1 MRFSAFLVVL
11 ALMLFTTLSVTA
23 AAEEEVTLSNT
34 YYVPLTPGFVTNYGG
49 PGRLKYVRIDMTL
62 MVEGLESQAVLEQQL
77 PLVRNTVVLILTRQN
92 ENNVVTP
99 NGQERIR
106 QQLLQAL
113 NEALT
118 REVGQP
124 LLAEVLFTNFIYQ
137 N

>member
-1 MRFSAFLVVL
+1 MRFSALLVVL
-11 ALMLFTTLSVTA
+11 ALMLFATPSVTLA
-23 AAEEEVTLSNT
+23 EEEEVTLSDT
-34 YYVPLTPGFVTNYGG
+34 HYVTLTPGFVTNYGG
-49 PGRLKYVRIDMTL
+49 PGRLKYVKIDMTL
-62 MVEGLESQAVLEQQL
+62 MIEGLDSKAVVEQQL
-77 PLVRNTVVLILTRQN
+77 PLVRNTVVLILSRQN

-106 QQLLQAL
+106 QQLLRSL

-124 LLAEVLFTNFIYQ
+124 LVAEVLFTNFIYQ

>member
-1 MRFSAFLVVL
+1 MRFSAFFLVL
-11 ALMLFTTLSVTA
+11 ALMLFAAPSVVMA
-23 AAEEEVTLSNT
+23 ADEVTLSDT
-34 YYVPLTPGFVTNYGG
+34 QYVALKPGFVTNYGG
-49 PGRLKYVRIDMTL
+49 PGRLKYVKVDMTL
-62 MVEGLESQAVLEQQL
+62 MVDGIASQSIIEKQL
-77 PLVRNTVVLILTRQN
+77 PLVRNTVVFVLARQN

-99 NGQERIR
+99 NGQERVR

-124 LLAEVLFTNFIYQ
+124 LVAEVLFTNFIYQ

>member
-11 ALMLFTTLSVTA
+11 ALMLFATPSVTL

-77 PLVRNTVVLILTRQN
+77 PLVRNTVVLILSRQS